1 MSKGFTTFY
10 NEVMYNQSL
19 STTDKAVFM
28 SFSTFCYNGN
38 NKCFP
43 SQKKIADML
52 NICVRTVQRSLKR
65 LVVEGYITIER
76 KLGSVNIYTLLKPM
90 IDKAV
95 EQVKTTITRVKN
107 TYNKKKNKFKSYEQ
121 REYDMEDLERKL
133 LGWI

>member
-1 MSKGFTTFY
+1 
-10 NEVMYNQSL
+10 
-19 STTDKAVFM
+19 M
-28 SFSTFCYNGN
+28 SFSTFCFNGN

-76 KLGSVNIYTLLKPM
+76 KLGSVNIYTWVKPI

-95 EQVKTTITRVKN
+95 EQVKTTMTIFVVIKIQKQ
-107 TYNKKKNKFKSYEQ
+107 Y
-121 REYDMEDLERKL
+121 L
-133 LGWI
+133 